1 VFGGRGK
8 SGPLYIVT
16 AHGMSYAVAVIVEF
30 AVVTFVEP
38 VAVVPE
44 LMIEPTVMNHGISR
58 RIVDVNRKT
67 AGLARLRVECARPLP
82 NDGVCVAGGPNSG
95 QVPVLQQ
102 VSV

>member
-1 VFGGRGK
+1 
-8 SGPLYIVT
+8 
-16 AHGMSYAVAVIVEF
+16 MSYVVAVVVEIV
-30 AVVTFVEP
+30 VVTFVEP

-44 LMIEPTVMNHGISR
+44 LMIEQTVMIHGISR
-58 RIVDVNRKT
+58 RIIDVDRKT

-82 NDGVCVAGGPNSG
+82 NDGVCVVGGANSG